1 MENETVRWRRLE
13 RLHLRLLNIFAR
25 VFGLLAVVVATGFTA
40 WAIYSFVQPDAVAE
54 DMLTL
59 TGHASIDFLGVGI
72 FCFVLAILFLK
83 VRPYRPDLSRAGDN
97 DGKREHTWW
106 TGEPR

>member
-1 MENETVRWRRLE
+1 MANKTVRWRRLE

-25 VFGLLAVVVATGFTA
+25 VFGLSAVVVAIGFTA
-40 WAIYSFVQPDAVAE
+40 WAVYSFAQPDAVVE

-59 TGHASIDFLGVGI
+59 SGHSSIDFLGAGI
-72 FCFVLAILFLK
+72 FCLVVAILFLK
-83 VRPYRPDLSRAGDN
+83 VRPYRPDLSRAGDA
-97 DGKREHTWW
+97 DRKREHTWW